1 MVKHSRRQSMK
12 RGRNRSRGRSMK
24 RSRRGGALDANG
36 NEIQEE
42 VISSNGNGMPEKV
55 ISEEVISSNGNGTP
69 EEEGSFFDNLIG
81 TAKDKADQGVNTIE
95 DGIGNVTDTIEAKTA
110 ETSKGLMDSF
120 KGFFNSD
127 DDDDAAVPNANSN
140 PNNIAPATKGGRRRT
155 RSKSMKMRG
164 GLNPAFGYNA
174 APVMNSNTA
183 EPTYM
188 MEYTG
193 GKRRRRT
200 CKKRRKCCKKSCRKH
215 HRHHYKR

>member
-12 RGRNRSRGRSMK
+12 MGRSMK
-24 RSRRGGALDANG
+24 RSRGRRGGDPVDGNG
-36 NEIQEE
+36 
-42 VISSNGNGMPEKV
+42 ISPNGNGMTPNVTPTNITPEK
-55 ISEEVISSNGNGTP
+55 EDD
-69 EEEGSFFDNLIG
+69 SFFDNLIG

-140 PNNIAPATKGGRRRT
+140 PNNIAPATKGGRRR
-155 RSKSMKMRG
+155 RRSMKMRG

-188 MEYTG
+188 IQG
-193 GKRRRRT
+193 GKRRHSRRRT
-200 CKKRRKCCKKSCRKH
+200 CKKRRKCCKKSCRKR
-215 HRHHYKR
+215 HRHIRKR